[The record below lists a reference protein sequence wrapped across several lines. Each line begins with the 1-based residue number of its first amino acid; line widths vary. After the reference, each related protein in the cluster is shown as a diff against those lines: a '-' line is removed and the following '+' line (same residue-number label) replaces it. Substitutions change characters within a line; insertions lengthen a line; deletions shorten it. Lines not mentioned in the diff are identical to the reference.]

1 MLLSTVQGIL
11 LLFTVGLNLH
21 IFYLYLQLQQ
31 QVHLLSE
38 QLRLQQKLMDRA
50 FTEIHNN
57 SLQQLAFV
65 IRELQIREMSQQEL
79 IEYLREVY
87 QDIQTSVANL
97 KE

>member
-21 IFYLYLQLQQ
+21 IFYLYLKLQQ
-31 QVHLLSE
+31 QMHLLSE
-38 QLRLQQKLMDRA
+38 RLPLQQELMDQA

-79 IEYLREVY
+79 IEYLRQVY
-87 QDIQTSVANL
+87 QDIQTSVENL

>member
-1 MLLSTVQGIL
+1 M
-11 LLFTVGLNLH
+11 
-21 IFYLYLQLQQ
+21 
-31 QVHLLSE
+31 HLLSE
-38 QLRLQQKLMDRA
+38 RLPLQQELMDQA
-50 FTEIHNN
+50 FTEINNN

-87 QDIQTSVANL
+87 QDIQTSVENL

>member
-1 MLLSTVQGIL
+1 M
-11 LLFTVGLNLH
+11 NLH

-38 QLRLQQKLMDRA
+38 QLRLQQELMDQA

-57 SLQQLAFV
+57 SQQQLAFL
-65 IRELQIREMSQQEL
+65 IRELQIREISQQEL

-87 QDIQTSVANL
+87 QDIQTSVKNL